1 MSQVKKILVV
11 GGGTSGWLTA
21 NYLSRHLGGDGE
33 KGVEVTLIESSD
45 IPTVGVGEATIPPIR
60 TLVSALG
67 FDEAEFMRE
76 TSATFK
82 LAIKFDNWLHGADKM
97 GDVAHSYFHTF
108 GKFNQV
114 NGDLMAPY
122 WLMDREKSGL
132 NYVDYSMM
140 EGGICAGGR
149 GPKRINDHQY
159 VGPLQYA
166 YHFDAGRLAELLKKT
181 GKKRGVKQ
189 IIATVED
196 VALAENGDIASVK
209 TKEHGD
215 FTADLYIDC
224 TGFHARLIEKAMGTE
239 FTSMNDVLFCNSA
252 VACQIPYESE
262 REAIPPYTTAM
273 AHSEGW
279 TWDIPLNNRRGV
291 GYVYSNKYADKDKA
305 EELLRSYL
313 GPRGDDLSV
322 WHIDIRTGKRRQQ
335 WKGNCIS
342 VGLSAGFIEP
352 LESTG
357 IFLVDMALRWLGD
370 FISTTDKFE
379 VSARDFNR
387 RMNETYADIIDF
399 VKLHYAITKRTDS
412 QFWIDNANPDTWTDT
427 LRDKL
432 DSWQRR
438 VPGLYEFSG
447 FPQVFGLTNHLQV
460 LYGMDYVPDLT
471 GQEHKFRHME
481 AARAQS
487 RKCQGAAQGGL
498 AVMPMH
504 RDLID
509 QIYTQGFQ
517 PATKTG

>member
-1 MSQVKKILVV
+1 MSQIKNILVV

-21 NYLSRHLGGDGE
+21 NYLARHMGDGRE
-33 KGVEVTLIESSD
+33 GGVNITLIESSD
-45 IPTVGVGEATIPPIR
+45 IPTIGVGEATIPPIK
-60 TLVSALG
+60 TIVSILG

-82 LAIKFDNWLHGADKM
+82 LAIKFDNWLHGADKV
-97 GDVAHSYFHTF
+97 GDIAHSYYHTF
-108 GKFNQV
+108 GKFQQV

-122 WLMDREKSGL
+122 WVMDRERSGK
-132 NYVDYSMM
+132 NYVDYAMV
-140 EGGICAGGR
+140 EGGICDGGR
-149 GPKRINDHQY
+149 GPKRITDPQFT
-159 VGPLQYA
+159 GPMEYA
-166 YHFDAGRLAELLKKT
+166 YHFDAGRLAELLKKR
-181 GKKRGVKQ
+181 GKERGITQV
-189 IIATVED
+189 IATVED
-196 VALAENGDIASVK
+196 VELAENGDIAVVK
-209 TKEHGD
+209 TKEAGD

-252 VACQIPYESE
+252 VACQIPYETE
-262 REAIPPYTTAM
+262 KDPIPPYTTAT
-273 AHSEGW
+273 AHTEGW

-305 EELLRSYL
+305 EALLREYL
-313 GPRGDDLSV
+313 GPRGDDLNV

-335 WKGNCIS
+335 WKGNCVS

-357 IFLVDMALRWLGD
+357 IFLVDMALRWLAE

-379 VSARDFNR
+379 VAARDFNS
-387 RMNETYADIIDF
+387 RMNEMYADIIDF
-399 VKLHYAITKRTDS
+399 IKLHYAITKRTDTD
-412 QFWIDNANPDTWTDT
+412 FWIDNANPDTWTDT

-432 DSWQRR
+432 ESWQRR

-460 LYGMDYVPDLT
+460 LYGMDYLPDLT
-471 GQEHKFRHME
+471 GQEARYAHVD
-481 AARAQS
+481 AARAMS
-487 RKCQGAAQGGL
+487 RKFEGGTQGGL
-498 AVMPMH
+498 AILPVQ

-509 QIYTQGFQ
+509 QIYTTGFI
-517 PATKTG
+517 PPKG